1 MINQKALKKQLDE
14 IGDSVLKSM
23 VLATL
28 KAGNKITKKEY
39 NDELMEKGEHHF
51 IVTSAD
57 FISQKIILK
66 KLSADFPSAYFITE
80 EKEKDKK
87 LRNKTLNSE
96 NFKEYVYKK
105 ENYIFGIDS
114 LDGTSQYKNGLYEWS
129 VSIGEMFERNE
140 RGSIYAPE
148 IKGGLLA
155 FGGAGNGVYLAE
167 GKNKIQKAYVA
178 KDKEDKNSV
187 RFAIKSNDSGILI
200 GNDGN
205 NIKALNHMIKQIAWK
220 NNSLGENINFFVD
233 VNDYQYKN
241 IKRIRDKA
249 LEMAEKAIIFKRDI
263 ELEPMSS
270 FERMLVHSAL
280 ADKPNIETE
289 SSGDGIFRKVSIK
302 FKN

>member
-1 MINQKALKKQLDE
+1 MDNEINLIK
-14 IGDSVLKSM
+14 
-23 VLATL
+23 
-28 KAGNKITKKEY
+28 N
-39 NDELMEKGEHHF
+39 
-51 IVTSAD
+51 
-57 FISQKIILK
+57 IIEQFLK
-66 KLSADFPSAYFITE
+66 KLTVEFDEI
-80 EKEKDKK
+80 
-87 LRNKTLNSE
+87 
-96 NFKEYVYKK
+96 
-105 ENYIFGIDS
+105 YI
-114 LDGTSQYKNGLYEWS
+114 
-129 VSIGEMFERNE
+129 
-140 RGSIYAPE
+140 
-148 IKGGLLA
+148 
-155 FGGAGNGVYLAE
+155 
-167 GKNKIQKAYVA
+167 
-178 KDKEDKNSV
+178 DKEDKNSV

-220 NNSLGENINFFVD
+220 NNSLGKNINFFVD